1 MSTITTIIFDC
12 FGVLY
17 QDAFK
22 QFLDDHGKHMPQP
35 REHYYDLARQ
45 NERGYIEDVEFYREL
60 SEATGI
66 EPDEIKRGFRSTDS
80 LNLNVVQIIQ
90 ELRTSGKYKIGMLT
104 NIEREFLQRF
114 LDNHEIGHLF
124 DVLLASSETVYIKP
138 QREIFEALEART
150 GTPFGEWY
158 FIDDTRDNVEAASSY
173 GIKSHLFTTT
183 DELRSELSKLGLL

>member
-1 MSTITTIIFDC
+1 MSNITTIVFDC

-22 QFLDDHGKHMPQP
+22 QFLDDHANILPKP
-35 REHYYDLARQ
+35 REHYYELARA
-45 NERGYIEDVEFYREL
+45 NERGYIEDVAFYREL

-66 EPDEIKRGFRSTDS
+66 RPFEIKKGFRSTDS
-80 LNLNVVQIIQ
+80 LNLNIVQLIQ
-90 ELRTSGKYKIGMLT
+90 ELRNSGKYKIAMLT

-114 LDNHEIGHLF
+114 LDNSDIGHLF

-138 QREIFEALEART
+138 QREIFEALEQRT
-150 GTPFGEWY
+150 GTPFDEWY
-158 FIDDTRDNVEAASSY
+158 FIDDTKDNVEAAASY

-183 DELRSELSKLGLL
+183 DELRAELSKLGLV

>member
-1 MSTITTIIFDC
+1 MSNTTTIVFDC

-22 QFLDDHGKHMPQP
+22 QFLDDHAKIMPEP

-45 NERGYIEDVEFYREL
+45 NEQGYIEDAEFYSEL

-66 EPDEIKRGFRSTDS
+66 APDEIKQGFRSTDS

-90 ELRTSGKYKIGMLT
+90 DLRATGNYKIAMLT

-124 DVLLASSETVYIKP
+124 DTLMASSETPYIKP
-138 QREIFEALEART
+138 QREIFEALEERI
-150 GTPFGEWY
+150 GTPFAEWY
-158 FIDDTRDNVEAASSY
+158 FIDDTRDNVEAAASY
-173 GIKSHLFTTT
+173 GIKSHLFTTS
-183 DELRSELSKLGLL
+183 DELREELSKLGLL